1 MISIAI
7 LIVVFF
13 VFLFLG
19 MPIGT
24 ALGISSIASLVSADL
39 PGILLPQRT
48 FVQLDSF
55 SLMAV
60 PVFIL
65 AGEVMASA
73 GITQK
78 IVKFASSIVGH
89 FTAGL
94 AQTSILGAMLMA
106 GISGSAA
113 ADASALGGMLIP
125 AMKDEG
131 YDEDFAAAI
140 VASSN
145 VIGPI
150 IPPSIMMIIYGS
162 MTGVSIGAMFIG
174 GVIPGICF
182 GMALMVITYIF
193 TRKRN
198 IVKKRRATLGEIW
211 QAFKEAFWSM
221 LTPIIIIGGILSGF
235 FTPTESGIVA
245 VVYAFIVGFA
255 SKTIKLKDVKTIV
268 MRAAMGTTT
277 PMFLIGISSVFGWIL
292 ARNNFPV
299 MAGEFLSS
307 ITSSPYIFMVIIW
320 AFYLFIG
327 CFMEDTAAMIILT
340 PVLAPIA
347 ATYGIDPVH
356 FGVFTVVTLL
366 IGCITPP
373 VGMLLF
379 ITSSIAKIKLTA
391 IYRAIIPFTVT
402 LALIALVLGLVPQ
415 MVTLLAGMI

>member
-19 MPIGT
+19 MPIGA

-140 VASSN
+140 IASSN

-182 GMALMVITYIF
+182 GLALMVITYIF

-198 IVKKRRATLGEIW
+198 IVKKQRATIKEIW
-211 QAFKEAFWSM
+211 KAFKDAFWSM

-255 SKTIKLKDVKTIV
+255 SKTIKLKDIKDIV

-299 MAGEFLSS
+299 MAGEFLGS
-307 ITSSPYIFMVIIW
+307 ITSSPYIFMAIIW

-391 IYRAIIPFTVT
+391 IYKAIIPFTVT
-402 LALIALVLGLVPQ
+402 LALIALILGLVPQ

>member
-19 MPIGT
+19 MPIGA

-140 VASSN
+140 IASSN

-182 GMALMVITYIF
+182 GLALMVITYIF

-198 IVKKRRATLGEIW
+198 IVKKQRATIKEIW
-211 QAFKEAFWSM
+211 KAFKDAFWSM

-255 SKTIKLKDVKTIV
+255 SRTIKLRDVKEII

-299 MAGEFLSS
+299 MAGEFLGS

-391 IYRAIIPFTVT
+391 IYKAIIPFTVT
-402 LALIALVLGLVPQ
+402 LALIALILGLVPQ

>member
-255 SKTIKLKDVKTIV
+255 SRTIKLKDVKPIV

-307 ITSSPYIFMVIIW
+307 ITSSPHIFMVIIW

>member
-1 MISIAI
+1 MSIAI
-7 LIVVFF
+7 LIIVFF

-19 MPIGT
+19 MPIGA
-24 ALGISSIASLVSADL
+24 ALGISSVASLLSADL
-39 PGILLPQRT
+39 PGILLSQRT

-60 PVFIL
+60 PIFIL

-73 GITQK
+73 GITKK
-78 IVKFASSIVGH
+78 IVEFASTIVGH
-89 FTAGL
+89 FKAGL

-125 AMKDEG
+125 AMKEEG
-131 YDEDFAAAI
+131 YDDDFAAAI
-140 VASSN
+140 IASSN

-162 MTGVSIGAMFIG
+162 MTSVSIGDMFLG

-182 GMALMVITYIF
+182 GLALMIITYLIS
-193 TRKRN
+193 RKRN
-198 IVKKRRATLGEIW
+198 IPKKKRATLKQIGH
-211 QAFKEAFWSM
+211 AFKDAIWAM
-221 LTPIIIIGGILSGF
+221 LTPIIIVGGILSGI

-255 SKTIKLKDVKTIV
+255 SKTIKLKDIKPIV
-268 MRAAMGTTT
+268 IRAAMATTT

-299 MAGEFLSS
+299 MAGNFIAS
-307 ITSSPYIFMVIIW
+307 ITTSPYVFMLIIW

-347 ATYGIDPVH
+347 ATFGIDPVH

-379 ITSSIAKIKLTA
+379 ITSSIAKIKLSKLYKT
-391 IYRAIIPFTVT
+391 IIPFMLT
-402 LALIALVLGLVPQ
+402 LAGIALLLGLIPQ
-415 MVTLLAGMI
+415 MSTLLPGLL

>member
-198 IVKKRRATLGEIW
+198 IVKKRRATLREIW

>member
-255 SKTIKLKDVKTIV
+255 SRTIKLKDVKTIV

-307 ITSSPYIFMVIIW
+307 ITSSPHIFMVIIW